1 MSKDSEIFSKVKTTL
16 DRTLERLN
24 NKFEV
29 GGKINYIVEIQ
40 SMEVEGTKHHAL
52 FLVKEDGDKTEIL
65 LNIPIPSTKLEH
77 KSEAYL
83 QVMTILCDLGLQ
95 SLSIMTQQAL
105 AKKKAQEASKLEETA
120 DKAI

>member
-29 GGKINYIVEIQ
+29 GGKVTYIVEIQ
-40 SMEVEGTKHHAL
+40 SMEVEG
-52 FLVKEDGDKTEIL
+52 
-65 LNIPIPSTKLEH
+65 TKLEH

-105 AKKKAQEASKLEETA
+105 AKKKAEEASKLGEIV